1 MERTCR
7 CGDGPSTPAGLVQRE
22 AHGSSLRVANDSG
35 GGWRAAPVDL
45 GHGQVTKWVKS
56 SFSFVNGDCVEVAS
70 LPRAEVG
77 VRDTKA
83 AGGLFLRYTPG
94 EWAAFLAGV
103 KKGEF
108 DEFPRSRFA
117 AHERPPS
124 AGGLWHDF
132 GP

>member
-1 MERTCR
+1 
-7 CGDGPSTPAGLVQRE
+7 
-22 AHGSSLRVANDSG
+22 
-35 GGWRAAPVDL
+35 VDL

-56 SFSFVNGDCVEVAS
+56 SFSFANGDCVEVAS
-70 LPRAEVG
+70 LPGAEVG

-83 AGGLFLRYTPG
+83 AGGPFLRYTPG
-94 EWAAFLAGV
+94 EWAAFVAGVKKGEFDEFPRSSAGV

-124 AGGLWHDF
+124 ADGLWHDF
-132 GP
+132 GPG